1 MTSDAPY
8 NDLELF
14 KNLFQYETINKTV
27 ARAAIHKFENHL
39 WYLGPELAALSL
51 FSDKVSVTE
60 KREML
65 LRIKCKSNNSK
76 ERDIRPRKINDIQN
90 KKLSDFVTPSS
101 MLTLRVLL
109 KSNANLLHDVDP
121 NEWKQSQEYLKVFF

>member
-1 MTSDAPY
+1 LASDEPY

-39 WYLGPELAALSL
+39 WYLGPELAAFSL
-51 FSDKVSVTE
+51 FSDKVSE
-60 KREML
+60 KQKML
-65 LRIKCKSNNSK
+65 LRIKSTSNNSK
-76 ERDIRPRKINDIQN
+76 KRDIRPRKINDIQN

-109 KSNANLLHDVDP
+109 KSNANLLHDVD
-121 NEWKQSQEYLKVFF
+121 